1 VAQYIPKLPQTN
13 PNVSDRYPFFS
24 FIKLLSLCL
33 LVLGLIYHLLG
44 LATDALAPQIDAS
57 YEKELF
63 GTYLKDFNEL
73 KDVPE
78 YSQAVIP
85 IVAKLEKNIPDCP
98 YHFKVKV
105 VDDPVVNAI
114 AYPGGN
120 VVVYK
125 GLLDVVV
132 KEEELAFVLSHE
144 MGHVVNRDHL
154 KSMGRILLFM
164 TTTSLFLGPDN
175 SLNKLLS
182 KTIKVTELQ
191 FSKQQE
197 LSADQFAL
205 HLMDHSYHNVGS
217 GIRFFERELVDPRT
231 PNWVVSFLS
240 THPDTRERIEIMK
253 RISKEKG
260 YRY

>member
-1 VAQYIPKLPQTN
+1 MAQYIPKLPQSN
-13 PNVSDRYPFFS
+13 PNVSDRFPVFS
-24 FIKLLSLCL
+24 FLKLVALCL
-33 LVLGLIYHLLG
+33 LVLGLIYQLLG
-44 LATDALAPQIDAS
+44 LATDAVVPQIDAA
-57 YEKELF
+57 YEQELF
-63 GTYLKDFNEL
+63 STYLKDYAEL

-78 YSQAVIP
+78 YSQAVLP
-85 IVAKLEKNIPDCP
+85 VLAKLEKNIPNCP

-125 GLLDVVV
+125 GLLDAVVR
-132 KEEELAFVLSHE
+132 EEELAFVLSHE
-144 MGHVVNRDHL
+144 IGHVVNRDHL

-164 TTTSLFLGPDN
+164 TTTSFFLGPDN
-175 SLNKLLS
+175 SINKLLS

-197 LSADQFAL
+197 LNADQFAL
-205 HLMDHSYHNVGS
+205 QLMNQSYHHVGP

-231 PNWVVSFLS
+231 PNWVLSFLS

-260 YRY
+260 YRF